1 MVTIVQAREVDA
13 ASILELQKLAYQSE
27 AALYN
32 DWSIPPLT
40 QSLASMQEEFAAATV
55 LKAELDAQ
63 LVGSVRARATAGA
76 CAIGRLIVHPQFQRR
91 GIGAQLMR
99 AIEDTFPGVSR
110 YELFTGSRSEGNIRL
125 YQRLGYRVFRTQT
138 LSPQVELV
146 YMEKHRPR
154 AV

>member
-76 CAIGRLIVHPQFQRR
+76 CAIGRLIVHPQFRSIGLSTWLVRTMCARATTRYVEAFAAMGRVHPFFTRAGMTGITVRGRGVDADRPVYFIFDRR
-91 GIGAQLMR
+91 K
-99 AIEDTFPGVSR
+99 SC
-110 YELFTGSRSEGNIRL
+110 
-125 YQRLGYRVFRTQT
+125 
-138 LSPQVELV
+138 
-146 YMEKHRPR
+146 K
-154 AV
+154 